1 MKFGAV
7 FAATIAISAGLSAT
21 APQTRAQDWPQR
33 SVKIIVPLGPGS
45 GVDITARLFSDRL
58 TAIWGKPVVVENRP
72 GGDGFVGITG
82 FIGAHD
88 DHTLLFTPTATF
100 TAHPFQ
106 HEKLPYDAR
115 DLIPIARVANTL
127 VPIAV
132 PASSDIK
139 SVKDFDDA
147 ARKAPGT
154 LNWAGV
160 TGALDFMFAAFLKNE
175 NLKVEKVAYRDNVQ
189 ALNDLAEGRI
199 QAYVAALAIVR
210 PQVQAGKVRL
220 IAMMNRERAPS
231 APEVPTVKEAGFP
244 QLEMDGL
251 TGFFGSREMTD
262 DVRKKISLDVSAVA
276 KDSEIISKLGATGS
290 LVRAGTPQE
299 FAAAIAEQQSR
310 VAQAAAS
317 LGIKPAQN

>member
-1 MKFGAV
+1 M
-7 FAATIAISAGLSAT
+7 
-21 APQTRAQDWPQR
+21 
-33 SVKIIVPLGPGS
+33 
-45 GVDITARLFSDRL
+45 
-58 TAIWGKPVVVENRP
+58 
-72 GGDGFVGITG
+72 
-82 FIGAHD
+82 
-88 DHTLLFTPTATF
+88 
-100 TAHPFQ
+100 
-106 HEKLPYDAR
+106 
-115 DLIPIARVANTL
+115 
-127 VPIAV
+127 
-132 PASSDIK
+132 
-139 SVKDFDDA
+139 
-147 ARKAPGT
+147 
-154 LNWAGV
+154 
-160 TGALDFMFAAFLKNE
+160 
-175 NLKVEKVAYRDNVQ
+175 
-189 ALNDLAEGRI
+189 
-199 QAYVAALAIVR
+199 R

>member
-1 MKFGAV
+1 MRLRTVLGCAIAV
-7 FAATIAISAGLSAT
+7 FLGFAASASA
-21 APQTRAQDWPQR
+21 QGWPQR

-45 GVDITARLFSDRL
+45 GVDISARLFADRL
-58 TAIWGKPVVVENRP
+58 AAVWGKPVVVENRP

-82 FIGAHD
+82 FIAARD
-88 DHTLLFTPTATF
+88 DHTLLFAPTATF

-106 HEKLPYDAR
+106 HEKLPYDAK

-127 VPIAV
+127 VPVAV

-139 SVKDFDDA
+139 SIKDFAEA

-154 LNWAGV
+154 MNWAGV

-175 NLKVEKVAYRDNVQ
+175 DLKVEKVAYRDNVQ
-189 ALNDLAEGRI
+189 ALNDLSEGRI

-220 IAMMNRERAPS
+220 IAIMNRERAPS
-231 APEVPTVKEAGFP
+231 APDVPTVKEAGYP

-251 TGFFGSREMTD
+251 TGFFGSREMAD
-262 DVRKKISLDVSAVA
+262 DVRKKISADIGTIA
-276 KDSEIISKLGATGS
+276 KDPEIIQKLGVTGS
-290 LVRAGTPQE
+290 LVRAGTPEE
-299 FAAAIAEQQSR
+299 FAAAIADQQAR
-310 VAQAAAS
+310 VAAAAAS
-317 LGIKPAQN
+317 LGLKAAAN

>member
-1 MKFGAV
+1 MKLGAV
-7 FAATIAISAGLSAT
+7 FAATLALFAGLLVSAQR
-21 APQTRAQDWPQR
+21 AHAQDWPQR

-45 GVDITARLFSDRL
+45 GVDIAARLFADRL
-58 TAIWGKPVVVENRP
+58 TAVWGKPVVVENRP
-72 GGDGFVGITG
+72 GGDGFVGLTG

-106 HEKLPYDAR
+106 HEKLPYDAK

-132 PASSDIK
+132 PASLNITTL
-139 SVKDFDDA
+139 KDLVET
-147 ARKAPGT
+147 ARAQPGK

-160 TGALDFMFAAFLKNE
+160 TGALDFMFTAFLKAE
-175 NLKVEKVAYRDNVQ
+175 NLKVDKVPYRDNVQ
-189 ALNDLAEGRI
+189 ALNDLSEARI

-210 PQVQAGKVRL
+210 PQVQSGKVRL

-231 APEVPTVKEAGFP
+231 APDVPTVREAGFP
-244 QLEMDGL
+244 ALEMDGL
-251 TGFFGSREMTD
+251 TGFFGSREMTAE
-262 DVRKKISLDVSAVA
+262 VRKRIAEAVRSIA
-276 KDSEIISKLGATGS
+276 SDPAIVTQLGVTGQ
-290 LVRAGTPQE
+290 LVRPGNPEE

-310 VAQAAAS
+310 VAAAAGS
-317 LGIKPAQN
+317 LGIKQAQ